1 MDQETTREEPSFR
14 QFRPDD
20 MDACSRL
27 AWNAWAAD
35 ADMRDEFANPRV
47 MEGYV
52 RTFMVR
58 SNWTEIAYDSS
69 GVIGLL
75 FGRIGRIKNR
85 EKPGPLASELG
96 MIPQFIFGVDGQ
108 RISPAVIWH
117 FFSTEFKVLVNVP
130 RSDAEVNL
138 IIVESR
144 YQGKGLGK
152 KLMERFIGAARDAG
166 CKSVT
171 LYTDDQASNWRFY
184 EILGFKKVA
193 TFHDGLTSFFVERK
207 ANGLVYV
214 LDIK

>member
-1 MDQETTREEPSFR
+1 
-14 QFRPDD
+14 

-27 AWNAWAAD
+27 AWDAWAAD

-75 FGRIGRIKNR
+75 FGRVGRVKSSEN
-85 EKPGPLASELG
+85 PGPLASELG
-96 MIPQFIFGVDGQ
+96 MIPQLIFGVDGQ
-108 RISPAVIWH
+108 RISPVVIWH

-166 CKSVT
+166 CKSLT
-171 LYTDDQASNWRFY
+171 LYTDDAASNWRFY